1 MKKLKYSF
9 VAKVTAVFLYAFSV
23 MGAFISGSFIVAAYM
38 LQFYKIPIGTHY
50 EMAVY
55 SLFSNNYYYQSQY
68 DDLLS
73 PQYYSIG
80 RAVFNFRYWA
90 IAVCAITSIIA
101 IIIFIFL
108 LCAAGRRQGSHEPV
122 LGYMDH
128 IPLDVTLAAIIA
140 IIFIV
145 FWILHE
151 SILYELPYMLEYAD
165 DIGITIAILSLATM
179 FSMLLILHFC
189 CTMAARIKV
198 GKWWRGTLIYMI
210 GKLLWRCISCIGKF
224 FLRLFRSI
232 SLVPRA
238 ALVVAVF
245 LFFHLILS
253 IWAFAGYNSFATFLL
268 AALYFI
274 IFIISILAAAQMKQ
288 LKKAGEQLSAGNFE
302 YKADTNHM
310 FWDFKNHARDLN
322 SIANGMG
329 VAVEERMRS
338 ERLKTELITNVSHDI
353 KTPLTSIVNYV
364 GLLRTAPDRETQ
376 EQYLDVLSRQAQRLK
391 KLTVDL
397 VEASKASTGN
407 LPVDLVPTNTTEIL
421 NQALAEYSDKFSN
434 AGLEPVFTPPEDPVI
449 VLADGRHLWRVL
461 DNLFGNT
468 VKYALP
474 GTRVYID
481 LFSSVTAGEAV
492 ISVKNVSRDKLNVS
506 AQELMERFVRGD
518 PSRHTE
524 GSGLGLSIARSLTEL
539 MGGKFD
545 ISIDGDLFK
554 AKILLKVPQPQIITN
569 K

>member
-9 VAKVTAVFLYAFSV
+9 VAKVTAVFLYAFNII
-23 MGAFISGSFIVAAYM
+23 GAFISGSFIVAAYI
-38 LQFYKIPIGTHY
+38 LQFYKVPIGTYY

-55 SLFSNNYYYQSQY
+55 SLFVNGYYFQSQY
-68 DDLLS
+68 DNLVS

-80 RAVFNFRYWA
+80 RAVFNFRHWA
-90 IAVCAITSIIA
+90 IAVCIAASIIA

-108 LCAAGRRQGSHEPV
+108 LCGAGRRHGSQGPV

-128 IPLDVTLAAIIA
+128 IPLDVTLASIIA
-140 IIFIV
+140 IIFAL
-145 FWILHE
+145 FWILNE
-151 SILYELPYMLEYAD
+151 TILYELPYMLEYTD
-165 DIGITIAILSLATM
+165 DIGITIAILSLAVA

-189 CTMAARIKV
+189 CTLAARIKV
-198 GKWWRGTLIYMI
+198 GKWWRGTLVYLI
-210 GKLLWRCISCIGKF
+210 GKSLWRLVSCIGRF

-232 SLVPRA
+232 SLVFKA
-238 ALVVAVF
+238 ALITSAF
-245 LFFHLILS
+245 LFLHLILS
-253 IWAFAGYNSFATFLL
+253 VWAFGGYSSLASFLL
-268 AALYFI
+268 AALYFVT
-274 IFIISILAAAQMKQ
+274 FVVSVLAAAQMKQ
-288 LKKAGEQLSAGNFE
+288 LKKAGEQLSGGNFE
-302 YKADTNHM
+302 YKADTSHM
-310 FWDFKNHARDLN
+310 FWDFKNHANNLN
-322 SIANGMG
+322 SIADGMST
-329 VAVEERMRS
+329 AVEERMRS

-364 GLLRTAPDRETQ
+364 DLLRTAPDRETQ
-376 EQYLDVLSRQAQRLK
+376 GQYLDVLSRQAQRLK

-407 LPVDLVPTNTTEIL
+407 LPVELIPTNATEIL
-421 NQALAEYSDKFSN
+421 NQALAEYSDKFSTV
-434 AGLEPVFTPPEDPVI
+434 GLEPILTTPEDPVI
-449 VLADGRHLWRVL
+449 VFADGRHLWRVL

-481 LFSSVTAGEAV
+481 LFSSVSAGEAI
-492 ISVKNVSRDKLNVS
+492 ISVKNISRDKLNVS

-554 AKILLKVPQPQIITN
+554 AKILLKVPQSQN
-569 K
+569 G